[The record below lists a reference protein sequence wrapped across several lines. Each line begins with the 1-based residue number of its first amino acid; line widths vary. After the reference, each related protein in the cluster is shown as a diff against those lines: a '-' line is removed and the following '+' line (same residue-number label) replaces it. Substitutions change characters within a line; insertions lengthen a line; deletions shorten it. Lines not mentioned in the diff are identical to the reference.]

1 MLGLYQGLLTFA
13 VALAPQVLKRVTNV
27 VALTPIRLTS
37 HPLKPGKKSI
47 NAPDKTSARIGIEIR
62 GWGHD
67 EEMWRS

>member
-47 NAPDKTSARIGIEIR
+47 NAPDKTSARIVGIG

-67 EEMWRS
+67 EETWRS